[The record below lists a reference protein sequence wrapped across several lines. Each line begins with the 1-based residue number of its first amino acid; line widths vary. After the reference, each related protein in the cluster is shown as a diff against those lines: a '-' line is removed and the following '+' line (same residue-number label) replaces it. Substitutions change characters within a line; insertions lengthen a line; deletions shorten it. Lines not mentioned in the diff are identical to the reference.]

1 MHFDRTGWKGKKKRN
16 SKQFKSD
23 EEKDER
29 RERWVLVSNAWQ
41 QRERMANR
49 TGSFKKKKEKTA
61 VQGLIWIVLYSV
73 YKGSNKSNCS
83 LSSSAPAKKKQL
95 EIHRLRYNMHNGALF
110 FYDSFY
116 LL

>member
-61 VQGLIWIVLYSV
+61 VQGLI
-73 YKGSNKSNCS
+73 
-83 LSSSAPAKKKQL
+83 
-95 EIHRLRYNMHNGALF
+95 
-110 FYDSFY
+110 
-116 LL
+116 